1 MKNDFDINESEC
13 TRCKLC
19 VETYPD
25 SFIVDDA
32 GSILVVSGLCDQL
45 EANICPV
52 GAIVNYSKNQG

>member
-13 TRCKLC
+13 VRCRLC
-19 VETYPD
+19 VEKYPD

-32 GSILVVSGLCDQL
+32 GSILVISGLCDQKKS
-45 EANICPV
+45 NICPV